1 MSERAVG
8 GRPISGNDRPSRSF
22 KAGRVCRERGCETVL
37 SIYNNGSFCSQHA
50 TVTIDLMDLLA
61 AAKPW
66 TFWLAPLLVLV
77 TVLALLAV
85 MIGYV
90 VKVVAARYPRG

>member
-1 MSERAVG
+1 
-8 GRPISGNDRPSRSF
+8 
-22 KAGRVCRERGCETVL
+22 
-37 SIYNNGSFCSQHA
+37 
-50 TVTIDLMDLLA
+50 MDLLA

-85 MIGYV
+85 LVGYV
-90 VKVVAARYPRG
+90 VKVVAARYPRW

>member
-1 MSERAVG
+1 
-8 GRPISGNDRPSRSF
+8 
-22 KAGRVCRERGCETVL
+22 
-37 SIYNNGSFCSQHA
+37 
-50 TVTIDLMDLLA
+50 MDLLA

-85 MIGYV
+85 LVGYV
-90 VKVVAARYPRG
+90 VKVVAARYPRR

>member
-1 MSERAVG
+1 
-8 GRPISGNDRPSRSF
+8 
-22 KAGRVCRERGCETVL
+22 
-37 SIYNNGSFCSQHA
+37 
-50 TVTIDLMDLLA
+50 MDLLA

-66 TFWLAPLLVLV
+66 TFWLAPVLVLV
-77 TVLALLAV
+77 TVLALVAL

>member
-1 MSERAVG
+1 
-8 GRPISGNDRPSRSF
+8 
-22 KAGRVCRERGCETVL
+22 
-37 SIYNNGSFCSQHA
+37 
-50 TVTIDLMDLLA
+50 MDLLA

-90 VKVVAARYPRG
+90 VKVVATRYPRG

>member
-1 MSERAVG
+1 
-8 GRPISGNDRPSRSF
+8 
-22 KAGRVCRERGCETVL
+22 
-37 SIYNNGSFCSQHA
+37 
-50 TVTIDLMDLLA
+50 MDLLA

-77 TVLALLAV
+77 TVLALLAIAV
-85 MIGYV
+85 GYV

>member
-1 MSERAVG
+1 
-8 GRPISGNDRPSRSF
+8 
-22 KAGRVCRERGCETVL
+22 
-37 SIYNNGSFCSQHA
+37 
-50 TVTIDLMDLLA
+50 MDLLA

-66 TFWLAPLLVLV
+66 TFWLAPALVLV
-77 TVLALLAV
+77 TVLALVAL

>member
-1 MSERAVG
+1 
-8 GRPISGNDRPSRSF
+8 
-22 KAGRVCRERGCETVL
+22 
-37 SIYNNGSFCSQHA
+37 
-50 TVTIDLMDLLA
+50 MDLLA

-77 TVLALLAV
+77 TVLALLAL

>member
-1 MSERAVG
+1 
-8 GRPISGNDRPSRSF
+8 
-22 KAGRVCRERGCETVL
+22 
-37 SIYNNGSFCSQHA
+37 
-50 TVTIDLMDLLA
+50 MDLLA

-85 MIGYV
+85 TIGYV